1 MNKGRTGALS
11 PDAGLMKDQAMAAP
25 LKPKTDEYLR
35 DLMLAL
41 AGPERNQAAYELL
54 FALLTPRER
63 EEIALR
69 WQLVQLLA
77 EGLSQRAI
85 ASRLGIS
92 LCKITRGARE
102 LKSGPAGFRQAVFDA
117 LQRHHAPQNR

>member
-1 MNKGRTGALS
+1 MAVSRKQKNE
-11 PDAGLMKDQAMAAP
+11 DA
-25 LKPKTDEYLR
+25 LR
-35 DLMLAL
+35 DLAVAL
-41 AGPERNQAAYELL
+41 AGPVKRQVAYDLL

-77 EGLSQRAI
+77 EGIPQRTISAQ
-85 ASRLGIS
+85 LGVS

-102 LKSGPAGFRQAVFDA
+102 LKSGPAGFRQAVLDA
-117 LQRHHAPQNR
+117 LQRRVPSSTPRTSPHA

>member
-1 MNKGRTGALS
+1 MTWN
-11 PDAGLMKDQAMAAP
+11 MAVAR
-25 LKPKTDEYLR
+25 KHKTEESLR
-35 DLMLAL
+35 DLTLAL
-41 AGPERNQAAYELL
+41 AGPTRSQDAYDLL

-85 ASRLGIS
+85 SGQLGIS

-102 LKSGPAGFRQAVFDA
+102 LKSGSLGFRKAVFAA
-117 LQRHHAPQNR
+117 LRRHHPPKTGNSHA

>member
-1 MNKGRTGALS
+1 
-11 PDAGLMKDQAMAAP
+11 MAVARK
-25 LKPKTDEYLR
+25 LKTEESLR
-35 DLMLAL
+35 DLTLAL
-41 AGPERNQAAYELL
+41 AGPTRSQNAYDLL

-85 ASRLGIS
+85 SGQLGIS

-102 LKSGPAGFRQAVFDA
+102 LKSGSPGFRKAVFAA
-117 LQRHHAPQNR
+117 LRRHHPPKTGNSHA